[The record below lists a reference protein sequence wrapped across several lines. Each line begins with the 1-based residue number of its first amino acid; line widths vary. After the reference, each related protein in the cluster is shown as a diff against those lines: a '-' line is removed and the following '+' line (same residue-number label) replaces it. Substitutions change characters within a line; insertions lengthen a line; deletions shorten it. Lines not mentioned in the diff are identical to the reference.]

1 MSAATDPFATSRAAG
16 GYAGD
21 FPGEAI
27 PVLTGYRAVRDA
39 AGDWQALSNDAP
51 GRIQIPA
58 EDDIRSLRQLPIETD
73 PPRHTALKALVQ
85 DWFRRPRTDPEVRAG
100 IADVVAGAL
109 DALPDGAEVDAL
121 QAVAL
126 PVQSRAL
133 AVLLGLPASEAEGWI
148 DWGLHA
154 FKTEA
159 GNDPA
164 AADRL
169 LRMIAAHADRAL
181 SVGGDDFFGF
191 LAAARLGGRALTRDE
206 IIGFAHVTFA
216 GGRDTLILCIAA
228 ALAHFARVPE
238 DLDRLRDGPGTIALA
253 VEEIFR
259 HTSPLTHIGRIC
271 TRPVSLAGLDRGP
284 GDRVALCWAA
294 ANLDPERFDDAVT
307 LRIDRQPNPHVAFGS
322 GPHACLGATHAR
334 EVLRALVAALATG
347 FRRIAP
353 VEIVEGRRDIGG
365 PALRHGFHRLR
376 LRFHRK

>member
-1 MSAATDPFATSRAAG
+1 MTGPADTFAFARAAG

-21 FPGEAI
+21 VAGEAI
-27 PVLTGYRAVRDA
+27 PVLTGYRAVREA

-73 PPRHTALKALVQ
+73 PPRHSALKALVQ
-85 DWFRRPRTDPEVRAG
+85 DWFRRPRSDPAVRAG
-100 IADVVAGAL
+100 IEAVVAKAL
-109 DALPDGAEVDAL
+109 DALPEGAEVDAL
-121 QAVAL
+121 QALAL
-126 PVQSRAL
+126 PIQSRAL
-133 AVLLGLPASEAEGWI
+133 AVLLGLPLAEAEGWI
-148 DWGLHA
+148 GWGLHA
-154 FKTEA
+154 FKTA
-159 GNDPA
+159 TGNDPA

-169 LRMIAAHADRAL
+169 LRMIEAHADRAL
-181 SVGGDDFFGF
+181 SRGGDDFFGH
-191 LAAARLGGRALTRDE
+191 LARARLGDRPLSRDE

-228 ALAHFARVPE
+228 ALAHFARAPE
-238 DLDRLRDGPGTIALA
+238 DLDRLRDGQGAIPLA

-294 ANLDPERFDDAVT
+294 ANLDPERFDDAAT
-307 LRIDRQPNPHVAFGS
+307 LRIDRAPNPHVAFGS

-334 EVLRALVAALATG
+334 EVLRALVAGLATR

-353 VEIVEGRRDIGG
+353 VDITEGSRSIGG
-365 PALRHGFHRLR
+365 PELRHGFDRLC